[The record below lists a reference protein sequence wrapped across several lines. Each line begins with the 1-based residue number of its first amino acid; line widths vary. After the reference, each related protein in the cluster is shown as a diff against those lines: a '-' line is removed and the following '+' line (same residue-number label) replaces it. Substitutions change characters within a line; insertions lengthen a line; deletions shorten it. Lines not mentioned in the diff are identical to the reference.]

1 VVGAIVWS
9 RPSAG
14 RCRHPVVW
22 FPDRLVTRSPC
33 QKVVLVTQVFV
44 LMQFGRVH
52 RWHANAGFSFAVE
65 LYCMAMADHIPPLA
79 ALRAFAAVARH
90 GSFVHA
96 AATLHVSASAV
107 SHQIRTLEDLLGATL
122 LTRARNGAGIS
133 RTAVTAEGA
142 ALLEAV
148 ESAFAE
154 LGTACDRVRE
164 RARRTRPVLAISA
177 SHSVASLWLAPLLAA
192 FAALHPSV
200 QWKVHATEDVPDM
213 LREGIDLAVLRARP
227 GVLAVG
233 DSLLFSETVFP
244 VCSPSL
250 GLGGRP
256 DELLRHN
263 LLEEDHGTSTE
274 KGWATWLDLLGAGVG
289 ARVTIVRFST
299 FHAAIAAAIAGA
311 GIALGRRPLIDFELA
326 SNRLVRPFADR
337 SLPGSW
343 DMIIRRRPGAAR
355 DGHVAQLQ
363 NFLRQSLGSGASGA

>member
-1 VVGAIVWS
+1 
-9 RPSAG
+9 
-14 RCRHPVVW
+14 
-22 FPDRLVTRSPC
+22 
-33 QKVVLVTQVFV
+33 
-44 LMQFGRVH
+44 
-52 RWHANAGFSFAVE
+52 
-65 LYCMAMADHIPPLA
+65 MAMADHIPPLA

-90 GSFVHA
+90 GSFAHA

-142 ALLEAV
+142 ALLDAV
-148 ESAFAE
+148 ESAFAQ

-192 FAALHPSV
+192 FAARHPSV

-213 LREGIDLAVLRARP
+213 LREGIDLAMLRARP
-227 GVLAVG
+227 GALTEG
-233 DSLLFSETVFP
+233 DTLLFSETVFP

-250 GLGGRP
+250 DLGGRP

-263 LLEEDHGTSTE
+263 LLEEDHGTSAE
-274 KGWATWLDLLGAGVG
+274 KGWATWLDLLGPGAG

-337 SLPGSW
+337 ALPGSW

-363 NFLRQSLGSGASGA
+363 NFLRQALISGASGD